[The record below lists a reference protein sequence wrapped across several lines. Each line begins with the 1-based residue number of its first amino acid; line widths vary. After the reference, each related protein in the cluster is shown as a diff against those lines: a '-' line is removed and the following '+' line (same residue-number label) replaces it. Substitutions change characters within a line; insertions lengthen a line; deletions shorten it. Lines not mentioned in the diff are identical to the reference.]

1 MTRVITYGTFDL
13 LHDGHLR
20 LLERARAAGDYLIV
34 GVTSESYDARRG
46 KLSVH
51 DSLAERIENV
61 RQTGLADKIIVEE
74 YEGQKIDDIQR
85 YRINVFAIGSDWMG
99 RFDYLNN
106 FCQVLYLER
115 TPGVSS
121 TELRATKSG
130 VTRIGL
136 VGAGRIANRFVN
148 ESRFVSSVT
157 LEHVYSRSIEKTE
170 EFRDRH
176 GLGFAIDSYPELL
189 KHVDAV
195 YIATPHGTHFEFALE
210 ALEAGRHVLCEKP
223 LTLSSDETALLYR
236 VAEKKGLVLLEGIKT
251 AFAPGF
257 LRLCSLA
264 HSGSIGEIVAVDATF
279 TRITPLDLRETDGS
293 RGSGSLT
300 ELGSYPLLA
309 IARLLGTSPIR
320 VIRDSILGAA
330 TSSDSLTRISLTYDR
345 AVATATVAL
354 GAKSEGDLRVAG
366 TEGYIYVPSPWW
378 KTSRIEVRGEDPSK
392 NDVYVDS
399 FEGDGL
405 RYELAE
411 FSTMIRDGATS
422 SYKLSRDTS
431 EFIQSIIAMSPT
443 LDGAHELQR
452 TMLK

>member
-74 YEGQKIDDIQR
+74 YEGQKVDDIQR
-85 YRINVFAIGSDWMG
+85 YGIEVFAIGSDWLG
-99 RFDYLNN
+99 RFDYLGA

-130 VTRIGL
+130 VTRIGI
-136 VGAGRIANRFVN
+136 VGSGRIANRFVN
-148 ESRFVSSVT
+148 ESKFVSSVSV
-157 LEHVYSRSIEKTE
+157 EHVFSRSIEHAK

-176 GLGFAIDSYPELL
+176 GLGVAASSYSDLL
-189 KHVDAV
+189 EQVDAV
-195 YIATPHGTHFEFALE
+195 YIATPHETHFEYALG
-210 ALEAGRHVLCEKP
+210 ALRAGRHVLCEKP
-223 LTLSSDETALLYR
+223 LTLASDDTAELYR
-236 VAEKKGLVLLEGIKT
+236 MAEESGLVLLEGIKT

-264 HSGSIGEIVAVDATF
+264 HSGSIGEILAVDATF
-279 TRITPLDLRETDGS
+279 TRLTPMGLREMDGTH
-293 RGSGSLT
+293 GSGSLT

-309 IARLLGTSPIR
+309 IARLLGTDPIR
-320 VIRDSILGAA
+320 VTRDSIAGNVTPIDL
-330 TSSDSLTRISLTYDR
+330 LTRISLTYDR
-345 AVATATVAL
+345 AVGTATVAL
-354 GAKSEGDLRVAG
+354 GAKSEGDLRIAG

-392 NDVYVDS
+392 NVVYIDS

-405 RYELAE
+405 RYELSE
-411 FSTMIRDGATS
+411 FSTMIRDGITS
-422 SYKLSRDTS
+422 SYKLSQRTS
-431 EFIQSIIAMSPT
+431 EFIQRVISMSPT
-443 LDGAHELQR
+443 LDDTHEL
-452 TMLK
+452 TGIMPK